1 VKHLPQF
8 SIALVVLCAAAG
20 VQAQSPAPSANQQ
33 VASAPQ
39 ADAGRGGP
47 PPEAIAACKTL
58 KADQACSFTSP
69 RGAEKGTCG
78 QRDASGPLAC
88 RPERRPPPPE
98 SLAACKDK
106 KLDDACSFVSP
117 KGSETGSCV
126 RHEPGSALGCRPK
139 KS

>member
-1 VKHLPQF
+1 MKQTSHL

-20 VQAQSPAPSANQQ
+20 VHAQSQAPSANQQ
-33 VASAPQ
+33 AASAPQ
-39 ADAGRGGP
+39 ADAARRGP

-58 KADQACSFTSP
+58 KTDQACTFASP
-69 RGAEKGTCG
+69 KGTEKGTCA
-78 QRDASGPLAC
+78 QRDSSGPLAC

-117 KGSETGSCV
+117 KGNESGSCV
-126 RHEPGSALGCRPK
+126 QHEPGSALGCRPK
-139 KS
+139 RS